1 MTWWYRHNDSQG
13 HRQGVDWSTRLNI
26 PWLPQQVVAS
36 MLFCKTWSPLYGT
49 PVRSYLLPS
58 IFRKYNTPNGAQ
70 KRLTLKSGAVATF
83 NQHNGDLQ
91 DLLRC
96 SLQKTLKHSQQGHI
110 RVFLQHQLVVFAL
123 SDSVVDPL
131 GTPRLESVVQRVAIP
146 SRITDVYLQPI

>member
-1 MTWWYRHNDSQG
+1 MMYRHNDSQG

-26 PWLPQQVVAS
+26 PWLPQHGTVAS
-36 MLFCKTWSPLYGT
+36 MLFCKTWSPLYDW
-49 PVRSYLLPS
+49 SYLHPS

-110 RVFLQHQLVVFAL
+110 RVFLQHQLVVLAL